1 MISLEAQPVAPA
13 PRPCRQDMA
22 LGRGVMLPLGS
33 RCLVMGIL
41 NVTPDSFSDGGSF
54 FDADAAV
61 SHAARMIEDG
71 ADILDVGAEST
82 RPGAQPVTPEEQIR
96 RAVPVIGR
104 IRERFDVPIS
114 IDTSSSRVA
123 EKALDAGA
131 DIVNDVTAFRGDSGM
146 IRLLAERGAPA
157 IAMHMQ
163 GTPRTMQQSPSYRD
177 VVLDI
182 LRFLEERLSAAAAG
196 GVAVDRVL
204 VDPGFGFGK
213 TLDHNLSLLNRLAEF
228 HRLGRPLVVG
238 TSRKAMIGAVLG
250 GLPVGERLM
259 GTAATVAAS
268 VARGAH
274 VVRVHDVKQMV
285 QVVRMTEAIEGAK
298 G

>member
-1 MISLEAQPVAPA
+1 
-13 PRPCRQDMA
+13 MA